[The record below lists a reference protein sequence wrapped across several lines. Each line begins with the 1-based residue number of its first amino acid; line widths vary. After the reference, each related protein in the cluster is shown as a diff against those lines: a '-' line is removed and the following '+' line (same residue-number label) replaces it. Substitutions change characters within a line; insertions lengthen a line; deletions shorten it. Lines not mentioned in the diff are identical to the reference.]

1 MGLVSIR
8 KPLKYESRNLRL
20 RHCWANFGRRL
31 FETRSSSD
39 DGDTRPE
46 KGGSGELGSANAGGN
61 GGKFCRGRPP
71 LRNHPVGG
79 FLGRRGVRCLHYPC
93 APYCKENFKLDA
105 PPPSGRAP
113 H

>member
-46 KGGSGELGSANAGGN
+46 KGGSGEMGSANAGVN
-61 GGKFCRGRPP
+61 GGKLYRGRQ
-71 LRNHPVGG
+71 RWGRKPVSAAN
-79 FLGRRGVRCLHYPC
+79 GRRSTH
-93 APYCKENFKLDA
+93 APQKRTG
-105 PPPSGRAP
+105 PSQRR
-113 H
+113 

>member
-61 GGKFCRGRPP
+61 GGNFFRGRQ
-71 LRNHPVGG
+71 LWRTHRVGG
-79 FLGRRGVRCLHYPC
+79 FMGRTGKGWSHIPC
-93 APYCKENFKLDA
+93 RPISRKRL
-105 PPPSGRAP
+105 
-113 H
+113 